1 MQQVV
6 SALINGVPD
15 ITLSLGPLAQD
26 TANLSLHLNI
36 DPLKDSWDE

>member
-15 ITLSLGPLAQD
+15 ITVSLGPLAQD
-26 TANLSLHLNI
+26 TMSLSSQLNI
-36 DPLKDSWDE
+36 DHLKDGWDE